1 LLLPN
6 RTAAFEKY
14 YTREVRCA
22 GCSEVCPQG

>member
-6 RTAAFEKY
+6 RTAFEKY